1 MKLHCKADL
10 KNKSNW
16 SLECGS
22 CSTCMPTSALHYPFK
37 RDLSNSFEFSNELK
51 KFIKDTTGL
60 KCIDTK
66 IHKEPDL
73 LLYNQ
78 DDVLIARI
86 EAKFL
91 EGKAFMKVGK
101 MLSDRLYPKE
111 VLVVDEPKLL
121 SYFECKQNDYT
132 NFNKEIPLFVVWKF
146 DRPCADVGGIT
157 LFQEI
162 NILKEIYLKKGASR
176 KFTRRTAASDYN
188 SGRRMGVIDKFHYS
202 ITECM
207 PIENLPLEINKIIH
221 G

>member
-1 MKLHCKADL
+1 
-10 KNKSNW
+10 
-16 SLECGS
+16 
-22 CSTCMPTSALHYPFK
+22 MPTSALHYPFT
-37 RDLSNSFEFSNELK
+37 RDLRNSFEFSNALK
-51 KFIKDTTGL
+51 KFISETTGL
-60 KCIDTK
+60 QCFDTK

-78 DDVLIARI
+78 NNELLARI

-91 EGKAFMKVGK
+91 EGKAFMKVGNL
-101 MLSDRLYPKE
+101 LSDKLYPKE

-121 SYFECKQNDYT
+121 SYFECKQNDST

-146 DRPCADVGGIT
+146 DRPCSDVGGIT

-162 NILKEIYLKKGASR
+162 DVLKDIYLDKGASR
-176 KFTRRTAASDYN
+176 KFTRRTAASDFN
-188 SGRRMGVIDKFHYS
+188 SGRRMGVIDKYHYS

-207 PIENLPLEINKIIH
+207 PIEILPQEIIKNIN